1 MSSSTWFAAVRH
13 PAPADF
19 EQWLEAKA
27 ADGQILAG
35 YSRISPLRMTFTE
48 SAPAQMRYVVER
60 RENPAPIDYFRFREA
75 DGWEHVG
82 NASDFHVWSRQYTG
96 QRPDGFIGADLN
108 REASRLGLI
117 LAIVAA
123 VTLIAAVALGATS
136 VAVSASAALWVPAIV
151 LGVVGLAATT
161 GAAAFAVSE
170 RTATVQSHSTNALVD
185 A

>member
-1 MSSSTWFAAVRH
+1 MSSSTWFAAIRH
-13 PAPADF
+13 PAPADL

-27 ADGQILAG
+27 ADGQILAD

-48 SAPAQMRYVVER
+48 SAPAQVRYVVER
-60 RENPAPIDYFRFREA
+60 RQNPAPIDYFRFREA

-123 VTLIAAVALGATS
+123 ITLIAAVALGATS
-136 VAVSASAALWVPAIV
+136 IAVSSSAALWVPALV
-151 LGVVGLAATT
+151 LGTVGLVATV
-161 GAAAFAVSE
+161 GAAAFAISE
-170 RTATVQSHSTNALVD
+170 RATTARPRSAKALID

>member
-27 ADGQILAG
+27 ADGQILTE
-35 YSRISPLRMTFTE
+35 YSRLSPLRMTFTD
-48 SAPAQMRYVVER
+48 SAPAQVRYVVER

-82 NASDFHVWSRQYTG
+82 NASAYHIWSRRYSG
-96 QRPDGFIGADLN
+96 ERPDGFIGVDLD
-108 REASRLGLI
+108 RRASLLGLQ

-123 VTLIAAVALGATS
+123 ITLIAAVALGATS
-136 VAVSASAALWVPAIV
+136 LAVSSSAALWVPALI
-151 LGVVGLAATT
+151 LGAVGLAATV
-161 GAAAFAVSE
+161 GAAAFAISE
-170 RTATVQSHSTNALVD
+170 RTAVKLRPSAALVD